1 MRRLCC
7 KWIAIVISPAS
18 KHHMNSRA
26 IGLATQSWLRLR
38 SAAEAKCC
46 TEYTQ
51 PITLAADATTLH
63 FVYRSLRTINRFEA
77 FTLFSRVTLIRRLQ
91 SMSDLDHFHARE
103 QPCSRAK
110 SRDDPIS
117 GRRGDSRVLYSFI
130 YIYRDVNVLTRLI
143 AVAQ

>member
-38 SAAEAKCC
+38 SAAQAKCC
-46 TEYTQ
+46 TDYPQ
-51 PITLAADATTLH
+51 PITLAADVTTLRS
-63 FVYRSLRTINRFEA
+63 VYRSQRTINRFKA
-77 FTLFSRVTLIRRLQ
+77 FTLFSPVTLIRRLQ
-91 SMSDLDHFHARE
+91 STSDLDHFHASE
-103 QPCSRAK
+103 LPCPRAK

-117 GRRGDSRVLYSFI
+117 VRRGDSGVLYSVI
-130 YIYRDVNVLTRLI
+130 YIDMLMCLRGSPLSLSE
-143 AVAQ
+143 